1 MSTGVAIRAE
11 VGTANCLRRV
21 IRWLAGCFRAGG
33 LRPER
38 QLRLCESLAL
48 GEKRFLAVVEFE
60 QQKLLIGGTSNSL
73 VMLATLPGRESAGGT
88 RETGSA
94 ARNSWKV

>member
-1 MSTGVAIRAE
+1 MPAGIAIRAE
-11 VGTANCLRRV
+11 VGTAAGLRRV
-21 IRWLAGCFRAGG
+21 IRWLAERFRAGR

-38 QLRLCESLAL
+38 QLRLCETLGL

-73 VMLATLPGRESAGGT
+73 VMLAALSGREPVGASGEWG
-88 RETGSA
+88 ET
-94 ARNSWKV
+94 RNSWRV